1 MHCCALVNHHHRKNK
16 LRGNKQVFNRVCIQ
30 VQQKHSK
37 WFETELWAEYI
48 VHCLSQGWKGETWIS
63 FYLSK
68 VRGEFLKSAKKE
80 KKIVEFLKPPN
91 TKPTQNSESTRS
103 AVEVKPGSL
112 QVRILWRIQI
122 GRRSEASLPW
132 VWGWFCHIIHWLL
145 ETLPLEKHGDPIL
158 CQVFNK
164 CLLLLAS
171 VLLSKLSM
179 QFTVDG
185 S

>member
-112 QVRILWRIQI
+112 QVRILWRNSDWEKIRGIPTVGLRMVLPYNTLTPGDTTI
-122 GRRSEASLPW
+122 GEAWRP
-132 VWGWFCHIIHWLL
+132 
-145 ETLPLEKHGDPIL
+145 D
-158 CQVFNK
+158 
-164 CLLLLAS
+164 
-171 VLLSKLSM
+171 SM
-179 QFTVDG
+179 PGVQ
-185 S
+185 